1 MRIAEAGTV
10 NAAVSARMAQDR
22 MLAQL
27 SIAFAVVAALL
38 TAIGLYGV
46 LSYGIARRTNEL
58 AVRKALGAQHGM
70 LMRMIAG
77 ETMWLLLLGMIAGAA
92 LSIAAVRLIATRLY
106 GLSPADP
113 VTLAGVLIGLTLVAA
128 LATWLPAY
136 RASRVDALV
145 ALRYD

>member
-1 MRIAEAGTV
+1 
-10 NAAVSARMAQDR
+10 
-22 MLAQL
+22 
-27 SIAFAVVAALL
+27 
-38 TAIGLYGV
+38 
-46 LSYGIARRTNEL
+46 
-58 AVRKALGAQHGM
+58 
-70 LMRMIAG
+70 
-77 ETMWLLLLGMIAGAA
+77 LLLGMIAGAA